1 MMKSVTH
8 TTLGEIDS
16 GIEFHE
22 RAAAI
27 ANESNRP
34 FDRVAAGYSG
44 GFLMLGQGN
53 PARAADIL
61 EEAFALTQKYGIRLF
76 VPVVACHL
84 GIAYLEQGRLDQAR
98 LTLIEAREEA
108 RSVGYTSIVLRTSIY
123 LALAVSRLGDP
134 QAALNT
140 LREARNTARQ
150 QGFSG
155 LEAEALFSEA
165 TISPATNAD
174 ETNLVLN
181 QLRAAIAIAS
191 DNGAKPLLH
200 RPKRC

>member
-1 MMKSVTH
+1 MP
-8 TTLGEIDS
+8 TTGAKPR
-16 GIEFHE
+16 

-84 GIAYLEQGRLDQAR
+84 GIASLEQGRLDQAR
-98 LTLIEAREEA
+98 LALIEAREEA
-108 RSVGYTSIVLRTSIY
+108 RSVGYTSIVLRTSISY
-123 LALAVSRLGDP
+123 FAKG
-134 QAALNT
+134 AA
-140 LREARNTARQ
+140 
-150 QGFSG
+150 
-155 LEAEALFSEA
+155 
-165 TISPATNAD
+165 
-174 ETNLVLN
+174 
-181 QLRAAIAIAS
+181 
-191 DNGAKPLLH
+191 
-200 RPKRC
+200 